1 MKKYLFIIAATCVA
15 LACSKENI
23 QNDATPE
30 NEQSAKGNISF
41 VVDVES
47 ISDSKATI
55 SASDN
60 FAWED
65 SDRAAVYTSEGTK
78 VVLTPS
84 GISGGVATFTG
95 DVPSGQNVAEGAIV
109 VYPAD
114 FLTAANTVTF
124 PAAYDDATETK
135 GQGTVLAA
143 KVASDRKLTFKYLAA
158 TLKATITDVPS
169 IASSITVT
177 STQTLTGAHTIAFTG
192 STPTLSTSSTA
203 KEITFSSPAN
213 GNNELII
220 PVPTTGV
227 SQTFTYNV
235 NYGSNVLFSKSTTKT
250 LARNAYLSL
259 KDVTINPS
267 VYLIADFTDWTYSTS
282 KLMEGSGTSRTATQ
296 LAREN
301 EYYRYL
307 VDFGSAQVDMG
318 PASNGST
325 SKNEVFTGATNA
337 SKIDSYGMYDF
348 SFNYVTANNQVTAS
362 ATPVNIYLTG
372 TFQTPT
378 DWQLNNDTPI
388 TMLNSD
394 EGMLVKQLASG
405 TEYKAYTN
413 AFWKAAIPSADGS
426 SKLYIGDTHYY
437 VIISDAKDRTL
448 ENYYTKDSDYYS
460 SVCLPGSFNS
470 WNESASMTRLD
481 ANAPVWF
488 YDVEADGS
496 AFTFKF
502 LVGGSWWNGWA
513 PNYCGNSITHTTVDD
528 GNGGLNNKITC
539 GAGTY
544 RIIAAQH
551 NDGLHWFIFKKTR

>member
-1 MKKYLFIIAATCVA
+1 MIVVACVA
-15 LACSKENI
+15 LACSKDNI
-23 QNDATPE
+23 QNDATPD
-30 NEQSAKGNISF
+30 NVQDAKGNISF

-60 FAWED
+60 FTWED
-65 SDRAAVYTSEGTK
+65 SDCAAVYTSEGSK

-95 DVPSGQNVAEGAIV
+95 DVPSGETVVEGAIV
-109 VYPAD
+109 VYPAA

-124 PAAYDDATETK
+124 PATYATN

-143 KVASDRKLTFKYLAA
+143 KVASGRKLTFKYLAA

-169 IASSITVT
+169 IATSITVT
-177 STQTLTGAHTIAFTG
+177 STQTLTGEHTIDFSG

-220 PVPTTGV
+220 PVPKTGA
-227 SQTFTYNV
+227 SQTFTYKV
-235 NYGSNVLFSKSTTKT
+235 NYSSNVLFTKSTTKT

-307 VDFGSAQVDMG
+307 VDFGSVQVDMG

-325 SKNEVFTGATNA
+325 SKNEVFTGAMNA

-348 SFNYVTANNQVTAS
+348 SFDYVTANNQVTES

-378 DWQLNNDTPI
+378 EWQLNNDTPI
-388 TMLNSD
+388 TMLNND
-394 EGMLVKQLASG
+394 EGILVKQLTGG

-413 AFWKAAIPSADGS
+413 AFWNAAIPSADGS

-448 ENYYTKDSDYYS
+448 ENYYTKDSGYFS
-460 SVCLPGSFNS
+460 SVFIPGSFNS
-470 WNESASMTRLD
+470 WNTSASMTRLD
-481 ANAPVWF
+481 ANAPVWY
-488 YDVEADGS
+488 YDVDLDGS

-502 LVGGSWWNGWA
+502 YVNDEWWNGWA
-513 PNYCGNSITHTTVDD
+513 PNYCGNGITHTLDND
-528 GNGGLNNKITC
+528 NNKITC
-539 GAGTY
+539 GVGTY

-551 NDGLHWFIFKKTR
+551 NDGLHWFIFKKTRKTTL